1 MSSLRRHRRAYEK
14 EYGPKNPISQDLH
27 ATKYR
32 AKGEDFR
39 TAMYRIA
46 GPLSDGQEHHDALAD
61 ILLNQKFLP
70 AGRVQSAIG
79 SVNEVTAFN
88 CFVSNT
94 IPDSMRGIMEVF
106 TNSALTQRQGGGIG
120 YDFSTIR
127 PNGTFIST
135 LNAPASGPIS
145 FMDIGDAVCGTVS
158 SAGNRRGAQ
167 MAVLRIDHP
176 DIEEFIT
183 AKNNDNR
190 LTRYNMSVAV
200 TDDFMNAYILGD
212 RFPLM
217 WEGKVVR
224 YINARNLWDKIMRS
238 TWDWAE
244 PGILFID
251 TINKNN
257 NLYYCETIACTNP
270 CGEQPLPPNGAC
282 LLGSWNLT
290 KYLLEEVVDGKKVRS
305 FNYTQLIK
313 DIPVVVRA
321 MDKVID
327 VSPFP
332 LPEQKAEAESK
343 RRMGLGYT
351 GLANAIEFLGHPY
364 ASDEFLLVQE
374 GIQEIIMYET
384 YRASITLAKE
394 KGPFP
399 LFYREDYLNSEFIKK
414 LPKDIRDGIEE
425 YGIRNSHLLSIAP
438 TGTISFCADNV
449 SSGIEPVFS
458 YAYDRV
464 MQTTDGPVTLEVTD
478 YAYREYGVKG
488 RKTSEVSPEEHLKVL
503 ASATKFSDSA
513 VSKTCN
519 IGDDVTWEE
528 FKDVY
533 VKAWKMGAKGVTTFR
548 AAGKRFG
555 ILVAKDP
562 EEETG
567 QACFIDPE
575 TGQSECG

>member
-1 MSSLRRHRRAYEK
+1 MNKDGNFH
-14 EYGPKNPISQDLH
+14 EYGPKLPISQEQH
-27 ATKYR
+27 QTKYR

-46 GPLSDGQEHHDALAD
+46 GPLSDGQKHHDALAE
-61 ILLNQKFLP
+61 ILLDQRFLP

-88 CFVSNT
+88 CFVSDT
-94 IPDSMRGIMEVF
+94 IPDSMVGIMQTF

-176 DIEEFIT
+176 DVEEFIT

-200 TDDFMNAYILGD
+200 TEDFMQC
-212 RFPLM
+212 LM
-217 WEGKVVR
+217 NNKPFALRWKGEVVR
-224 YINARNLWDKIMRS
+224 YVNAQNLWDKIMRS

-251 TINKNN
+251 TINDQN
-257 NLYYCETIACTNP
+257 NLYWIETIAATNP

-290 KYLLEEVVDGKKVRS
+290 KYIVKGADGFS
-305 FNYTQLIK
+305 FDFTQLEK
-313 DIPVVVRA
+313 DIPIIVRA
-321 MDKVID
+321 MDKIID

-332 LPEQKAEAESK
+332 LPEQKAEAEAK
-343 RRMGLGYT
+343 RRMGMGYS
-351 GLANAIEFLGHPY
+351 GLANAIEALGYPY
-364 ASDEFLLVQE
+364 ATDEFLAVQE
-374 GIQEIIMYET
+374 TIQDIIQHGS
-384 YRASITLAKE
+384 YRASIELAKE

-399 LFYREDYLNSEFIKK
+399 LFDKDLYCESKFIKT
-414 LPKDIRDGIEE
+414 LPQDIQDAIYE
-425 YGIRNSHLLSIAP
+425 YGVRNSHLLSIAP
-438 TGTISFCADNV
+438 TGTISLCADNI
-449 SSGIEPVFS
+449 SSGLEPVFS
-458 YAYDRV
+458 YSYDRT
-464 MQTTDGPVTLEVTD
+464 MQTLDGAVVEEVSD
-478 YAYREYGVKG
+478 YAWREWGILG
-488 RKTSEVSPEEHLKVL
+488 RKTSEISPKEHLKVL

-519 IGDDVTWEE
+519 VGDDVTWEE

-533 VKAWKMGAKGVTTFR
+533 VQAWKMGAKGVTTFR

-555 ILVAKDP
+555 ILVDKEEP
-562 EEETG
+562 KEEEDTG
-567 QACFIDPE
+567 QACFIDPA